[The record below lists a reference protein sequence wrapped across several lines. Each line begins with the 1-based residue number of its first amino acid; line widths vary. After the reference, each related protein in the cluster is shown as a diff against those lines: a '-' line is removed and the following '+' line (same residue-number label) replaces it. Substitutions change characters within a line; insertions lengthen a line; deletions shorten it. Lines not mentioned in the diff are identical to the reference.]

1 MFGVKP
7 QRTNKQN
14 KALHLSFRL
23 LAEQLNE
30 AGLDQRVVL
39 KPSIRIPWDEK
50 AIKERLFRPI
60 MKAMKH
66 KKSTTELDRV
76 EITPI
81 WDVLMMHLGEKH
93 GLEYIPFPSE
103 EFTENYLNS
112 FKK

>member
-1 MFGVKP
+1 MFEQYP
-7 QRTNKQN
+7 PLTRKQQ
-14 KALHLSFRL
+14 KSLHLSFRL
-23 LAEQLNE
+23 LAEALNE

-39 KPSIRIPWDEK
+39 KPSIQIPWDEK

-60 MKAMKH
+60 MTAMKH

-103 EFTENYLNS
+103 EATENYLNS